1 MAPDVRLKNW
11 CGIGSFFAARVLKKP
26 NLDGCGLV
34 ELASDVGLS
43 YEDPKGGTFL
53 DWPGWVFLT

>member
-34 ELASDVGLS
+34 ELASEVGLS
-43 YEDPKGGTFL
+43 YQNPKGGTFL
-53 DWPGWVFLT
+53 DS